1 MGVSVKLNKT
11 TGIMRVTGKNHW
23 PWLVENFARL
33 VEEGNAEAEELSDA
47 ASSANSVTRYLQ
59 LDKDDEM
66 VCGY

>member
-1 MGVSVKLNKT
+1 
-11 TGIMRVTGKNHW
+11 MRVTGKNHW